1 VGATLTEE
9 CFIEVE
15 GASLRARIA
24 GEGPAVVL
32 VHGWALDL
40 DLWRAQI
47 DLLADRYRVIAFD
60 RRGFG
65 RSSGVP
71 SIQQDVLDIERL
83 LEMFAISRAALVG
96 MSQGARVALR
106 LALKRP
112 QSVSCLVLDG
122 PPAEGGSASLGVQEI
137 PIDEYRDRIRRD
149 GIDAF
154 RRMWLTHPFMKLH
167 TSAPRVHQLLREI
180 TSRYPAADL
189 LMNASADLSLVDE
202 RDLRRLSV
210 PTLVLSGE
218 HDSAQRRSVASWFV
232 HALGDA
238 RLQVVSG
245 AGHLAALDDPR
256 AYTQALHDFFSSQP
270 AMAAG
275 RVI

>member
-1 VGATLTEE
+1 
-9 CFIEVE
+9 VE
-15 GASLRARIA
+15 SASLRVRIV
-24 GEGPAVVL
+24 GEGPVVVL

-71 SIQQDVLDIERL
+71 SIQQDVLDLDRL
-83 LEMFAISRAALVG
+83 LDRFAISRAAVVG

-106 LALKRP
+106 WALKR
-112 QSVSCLVLDG
+112 QEQVSCLVLDG
-122 PPAEGGSASLGVQEI
+122 PPAEGGSPSLGIQEI

-154 RRMWLTHPFMKLH
+154 RRMWLQHPFMQLH
-167 TSAPRVHQLLREI
+167 TSTPGVHQLLREI
-180 TSRYPAADL
+180 TVRYPASDL
-189 LMNASADLSLVDE
+189 LMNALPDLPLLAE
-202 RDLRRLSV
+202 RDLQRVNV

-218 HDSAQRRSVASWFV
+218 HDSAVRRSIASWFV
-232 HALGDA
+232 QALRDA
-238 RLQVVSG
+238 RLHVVPG
-245 AGHLAALDDPR
+245 AGHLAALDDPG

-270 AMAAG
+270 ALAAG
-275 RVI
+275 RVT